1 MTSTF
6 HGIEVNK
13 RGLFAQQ
20 TALNTT
26 AHNVSNANTAGYTR
40 QRVNLEA
47 ANAIPVP
54 GLNTATT
61 AGQLGTG
68 VQATEIQRMREVYLD
83 NQYRSQNKHFG
94 YYESKQSGLTQ
105 IEGILNEPSDNGL
118 QNVMD
123 KFWQSWEDLSQ
134 NPQEASTRSVVV
146 ERALAVSDTFTA
158 LYTQLS
164 ELQNNKDEELKSK
177 VQDVN
182 SIATQ
187 IADLN
192 SQINKL
198 VPSGYQPNDLYDKRD
213 LLIDKLSKL
222 ADTKITNAAN
232 GMVNVT
238 IDGQPLVTEQNFN
251 AMVATENPTTGLV
264 DITLGGAAFTP
275 ISGSL
280 AGIYENR
287 SGDIPQM
294 MNKLDILAS
303 NFTREL
309 NKVHREGVS
318 ITDLQ
323 AGNTAK
329 SDIPFFVDSSDASKD
344 PTGAN
349 KISVNPLI
357 RGNLNNIATAKPASA
372 ATGDGSNA
380 LDIAK
385 IKYQTLAIT
394 NADGTIAATT
404 NLDDYYRYTISELGT
419 QSQEVQRQVENTEL
433 MTEQIES
440 QRQSVSGVSI
450 DEEMAEMV
458 KYQSAYSSSA
468 RMMTT
473 VDEMLDK
480 LINGMGRVGL

>member
-47 ANAIPVP
+47 TNAIPVP

-68 VQATEIQRMREVYLD
+68 VQATDIQRMREIYLD
-83 NQYRSQNKHFG
+83 NQYRSQNKHYG

-118 QNVMD
+118 QSVMD

-146 ERALAVSDTFTA
+146 ERALAVSDTFSA

-177 VQDVN
+177 VQDIN

-238 IDGQPLVTEQNFN
+238 IDGQPLVTEQTSS
-251 AMVATENPTTGLV
+251 ALVATENPATGLV

-275 ISGSL
+275 ISGGL

-287 SGDIPQM
+287 SVDIPQM

-309 NKVHREGVS
+309 NRVHREGVN
-318 ITDLQ
+318 ITSLQ
-323 AGNTAK
+323 AGSTAK
-329 SDIPFFVDSSDASKD
+329 SDVPFFVDSSDPTKD
-344 PTGAN
+344 PTGAS
-349 KISVNPLI
+349 KIQVNPLI

-385 IKYQTLAIT
+385 IKYQTISIT

-404 NLDDYYRYTISELGT
+404 NLDDFYRYTISELGT
-419 QSQEVQRQVENTEL
+419 QSQEVQRQAENTEL
-433 MTEQIES
+433 MAGQIEA

-450 DEEMAEMV
+450 DEEMAEMI

-480 LINGMGRVGL
+480 IINGMGRVGL

>member
-6 HGIEVNK
+6 HGLEVNK

-26 AHNVSNANTAGYTR
+26 AHNVSNANTEGYTR

-47 ANAIPVP
+47 TNAIPVP
-54 GLNTATT
+54 GLNTSTT

-68 VQATEIQRMREVYLD
+68 VQATEIQRMREIYLD
-83 NQYRSQNKHFG
+83 NQYRSQNKHYG
-94 YYESKQSGLTQ
+94 YYEAKQSGLSQ
-105 IEGILNEPSDNGL
+105 IESILNEPSDNGL
-118 QNVMD
+118 QSVMD

-146 ERALAVSDTFTA
+146 ERGMAVSDTFSA

-164 ELQNNKDEELKSK
+164 ELQNNMDEELKAK
-177 VQDVN
+177 VQDIN

-222 ADTKITNAAN
+222 ADTQITNAAN

-238 IDGQPLVTEQNFN
+238 IDGQPLVTEQTAT
-251 AMVATENPTTGLV
+251 AMLATENPATGLA
-264 DITLGGAAFTP
+264 DISLGGAAFTP
-275 ISGSL
+275 KSGAL
-280 AGIYENR
+280 AGVYEAR
-287 SGDIPQM
+287 SVDIPNM
-294 MNKLDILAS
+294 MNKLDILAA

-309 NKVHREGVS
+309 NNVHREGIS
-318 ITDLQ
+318 LTDIK
-323 AGNTAK
+323 AGSTAK
-329 SDIPFFVDSSDASKD
+329 SDIPFFVDAEDPSKD
-344 PTGAN
+344 PTGAS
-349 KISVNPLI
+349 KIQINPLI
-357 RGNLNNIATAKPASA
+357 TGNLDNIATAKTVNP

-380 LDIAK
+380 LDISK
-385 IKYQTLAIT
+385 IKYKSISIT

-404 NLDDYYRYTISELGT
+404 SLDDYYRYTISDLGT
-419 QSQEVQRQVENTEL
+419 QTQETQRQAENTEM
-433 MTEQIES
+433 MTAQIES

-450 DEEMAEMV
+450 DEEMAEMI
-458 KYQSAYSSSA
+458 KFQSAYSASA

-480 LINGMGRVGL
+480 IINGMGKVGL